1 MRGTPHQI
9 SKSSYLKF
17 LEVIKEKEKPGRSKI
32 SAGEFEIRPGDH
44 PIIPI
49 MVGDASVAKNIAD
62 QLLEEGIYVIA
73 FSYPVVPMDTARIR
87 IQISAAHETANLD
100 RPYPLSKKSKPV
112 PLSHRPDENLKNL
125 YNWEKF
131 LNFIVYQFSK
141 LCIKRH
147 RLRVFH
153 QYGLYNSG
161 SFFPL

>member
-17 LEVIKEKEKPGRSKI
+17 LEVIKEKEKPGGSKS

-49 MVGDASVAKNIAD
+49 MVGDASAAKNIAD

-73 FSYPVVPMDTARIR
+73 FSYPVVPMGTARIR

-125 YNWEKF
+125 YNREKF
-131 LNFIVYQFSK
+131 LNFIVY
-141 LCIKRH
+141 
-147 RLRVFH
+147 
-153 QYGLYNSG
+153 
-161 SFFPL
+161 